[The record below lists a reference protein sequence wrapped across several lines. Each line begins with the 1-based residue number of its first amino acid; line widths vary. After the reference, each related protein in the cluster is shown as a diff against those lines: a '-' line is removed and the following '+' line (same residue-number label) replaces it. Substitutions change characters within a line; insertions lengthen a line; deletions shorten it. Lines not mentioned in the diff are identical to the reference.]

1 MPLDSEIAHQ
11 LQNSKLGDQEAL
23 SLAREVQSSL
33 STEPKSVHLSD
44 PFLRPFLDPS
54 FDPPDYFNNNLPS
67 LHGSKAPFSVKN
79 SVPLTELAPLSQTA
93 VSQLSANT
101 ARLNAV
107 LTQLTDEILRS
118 GSRLAY
124 EVELLRGNTLNL
136 SEALTE
142 VLHDDLARFIPVDL
156 DNDLKKNTEE
166 QKTPTGLPDK
176 LSGTIFN
183 TKSDHP
189 KIQEPPFIQQLRVLT
204 LVRSRLESVI
214 NVFDDAMA
222 WSFPPSEVSTA
233 SSFFS
238 VSGPEIGSGIH
249 GCSTEDKGQKVSKKI
264 RSEISEALNHKD
276 PIHGIESATKRVEEF
291 ENLAIV
297 WKGTS
302 EERARLKFIENLAK
316 MVKERHRDLMRDTE
330 QNLRLRQSPKKA
342 LEAID
347 ANEESKPETGYGFI
361 SQLQKLRGPL

>member
-1 MPLDSEIAHQ
+1 MPWDSQ
-11 LQNSKLGDQEAL
+11 LAQQQLISNLGDHEAP

-33 STEPKSVHLSD
+33 TSEPKSVHLTD
-44 PFLRPFLDPS
+44 PFLRPFLDSS
-54 FDPPDYFNNNLPS
+54 FDPPNYFNSNLPS
-67 LHGSKAPFSVKN
+67 LHGSKAPSSGKN
-79 SVPLTELAPLSQTA
+79 SVPLTELAPLAQTV

-101 ARLNAV
+101 ARLNTV

-118 GSRLAY
+118 GK
-124 EVELLRGNTLNL
+124 
-136 SEALTE
+136 ALTE
-142 VLHDDLARFIPVDL
+142 VLHDDLARFIPTDL
-156 DNDLKKNTEE
+156 DNDLKKKAEE

-183 TKSDHP
+183 TKSDLST
-189 KIQEPPFIQQLRVLT
+189 IQEPPFVQQLRVLT

-214 NVFDDAMA
+214 KVFDDAMA

-249 GCSTEDKGQKVSKKI
+249 GCSTEDRGQKVSKKI
-264 RSEISEALNHKD
+264 RSEISEALNHED

-291 ENLAIV
+291 EGLAIV

-302 EERARLKFIENLAK
+302 EERARLKFIESLAK

-347 ANEESKPETGYGFI
+347 ATEESKPVTGYGFI